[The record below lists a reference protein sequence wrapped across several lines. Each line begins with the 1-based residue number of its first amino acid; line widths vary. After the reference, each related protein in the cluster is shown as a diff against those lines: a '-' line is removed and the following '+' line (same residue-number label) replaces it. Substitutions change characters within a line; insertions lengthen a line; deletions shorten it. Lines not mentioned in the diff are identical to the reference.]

1 MIQPVP
7 IALFLA
13 IAMFWGWRMSA
24 KAGFLALALLWFA
37 YAVYEYLMYARVLC
51 SGECN
56 IRIDLLLIYP
66 VLLGSTL
73 WVVVAAAIRAI
84 RRKRP

>member
-7 IALFLA
+7 IALLLA

-24 KAGFLALALLWFA
+24 KTGFLTLALLWLA
-37 YAVYEYLMYARVLC
+37 YAIYEYLMYARVLC

-56 IRIDLLLIYP
+56 IRIDLLVIYP

-73 WVVVAAAIRAI
+73 WVVLAAAIRAI
-84 RRKRP
+84 KRKRL